1 MKINV
6 VMGAALVLVLIASA
20 AATSL
25 TVINDRVIIDNRPS
39 DDPCGGNGS
48 GSISAGGRG
57 YMLLTNFLPNSAG
70 SGPLGNGTYKL
81 HVIITNKSGHEGLPV
96 LI

>member
-6 VMGAALVLVLIASA
+6 AMGAGLELVLIASA

-39 DDPCGGNGS
+39 DDPLLIGLNLNLNVTVTDSVGGTAAPLLGTGTFASSNPNYNLSTHMSVAPGP
-48 GSISAGGRG
+48 GG
-57 YMLLTNFLPNSAG
+57 
-70 SGPLGNGTYKL
+70 
-81 HVIITNKSGHEGLPV
+81 V
-96 LI
+96 